1 MMQIKCMC
9 STVKCLNKA
18 SRFASRD
25 ERHLWE
31 SYSVLKE
38 KALKS
43 FPPRKQLYFTFPVV
57 YSFSVVLCSIS
68 FRAIRSGVMRSG
80 GSKRNSWTCK
90 VNSIKDLP
98 LTAVLLVISTDKTL
112 MLGTSALKQ
121 NDLCV
126 ILPQMKAHGLGGWW
140 GVGDTGD
147 IMALSTRQQSVTF
160 SKPQTDTQ

>member
-80 GSKRNSWTCK
+80 GSKQNSWTCK
-90 VNSIKDLP
+90 VNSIKDL
-98 LTAVLLVISTDKTL
+98 ATD
-112 MLGTSALKQ
+112 S
-121 NDLCV
+121 C
-126 ILPQMKAHGLGGWW
+126 P
-140 GVGDTGD
+140 VGDKHWQDTHAWD
-147 IMALSTRQQSVTF
+147 FST
-160 SKPQTDTQ
+160 QTEWPLCDLASDEGPWTRGVVGSWRHWGHNGSQYKTTECYIF